1 MGLLLPRSNHLDRSG
16 IGGKAFV
23 RRDQRHGLGD
33 RLRDEH
39 PVERV
44 GVNGRKARELHGVLR
59 RDGKLVKSI
68 CLQRITDC
76 RGVGYEILPAP
87 RGLDRDLPQARGAVE
102 ELMAPV
108 AEEARYAGRQLPGS
122 VHVPEQQLRI
132 HQESAHLRFRPVA
145 VGGTP
150 VNSAAI
156 SSSNIVLK
164 SSGIGAP
171 FKPPIFTG
179 LRASSIGTRRAAG
192 PPALARTISS
202 PACTRST
209 RRGKCVLPFLLLFG
223 FLETNQSYPSGV
235 RAPPQ
240 GKERAPPGP
249 PPPRRR
255 AVG

>member
-108 AEEARYAGRQLPGS
+108 AEEARYADRQLPGS

-132 HQESAHLRFRPVA
+132 HQESAHLRFRPAA
-145 VGGTP
+145 VCRTP
-150 VNSAAI
+150 ANSAAI

-164 SSGIGAP
+164 WSGTGAP
-171 FKPPIFTG
+171 FRPPIFTG

-192 PPALARTISS
+192 RPALAMTISS

-209 RRGKCVLPFLLLFG
+209 RRERCVLASWILMG
-223 FLETNQSYPSGV
+223 FLDSTMSSPLALRPRPLV
-235 RAPPQ
+235 HAPP
-240 GKERAPPGP
+240 
-249 PPPRRR
+249 
-255 AVG
+255 